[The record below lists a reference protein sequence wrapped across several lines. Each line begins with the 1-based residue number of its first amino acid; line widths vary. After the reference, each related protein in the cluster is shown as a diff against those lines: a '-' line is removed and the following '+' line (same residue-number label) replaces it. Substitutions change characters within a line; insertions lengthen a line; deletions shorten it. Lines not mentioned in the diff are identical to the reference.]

1 MKPTCEASG
10 FAAHYKC
17 SACNKLFDADKAE
30 KTEAELTIAA
40 TGHTPVKDEAKA
52 PTLFKTGLTEGSHCS
67 VCEKV
72 LTAQQ
77 MVAKKSPVWVIL
89 IVVLVV
95 AAGAAAAF
103 FVLKKKR

>member
-1 MKPTCEASG
+1 M
-10 FAAHYKC
+10 
-17 SACNKLFDADKAE
+17 
-30 KTEAELTIAA
+30 
-40 TGHTPVKDEAKA
+40 
-52 PTLFKTGLTEGSHCS
+52 FKTGLTEGSHCS

-89 IVVLVV
+89 SVVLVV
-95 AAGAAAAF
+95 AAAGAAF